1 MIPSFFGVILTFYQ
15 ISRYLDSGDFKVAL
29 DSELNAIFG
38 LGVAFWA
45 TVFVESWK
53 RTQRTI
59 QFLWGCSDNS
69 FSKQDERTDD
79 FKFYEIFND
88 QTKQVEKR
96 KREPNAAKS
105 RIYRILSYLFLMIV
119 FAAMI
124 IF

>member
-15 ISRYLDSGDFKVAL
+15 ISRYMDSGDFKVAL

-45 TVFVESWK
+45 TIFVESWK
-53 RTQRTI
+53 RTQRKI
-59 QFLWGCSDNS
+59 QFLWACSDNS

-79 FKFYEIFND
+79 FKYYEIFND
-88 QTKQVEKR
+88 QTYQIEKR
-96 KREPNAAKS
+96 KREPNAGKA
-105 RIYRILSYLFLMIV
+105 RIYRILSYLFLLIV

>member
-1 MIPSFFGVILTFYQ
+1 M
-15 ISRYLDSGDFKVAL
+15 DSGDFKVAL

-45 TVFVESWK
+45 TIFVESWK

-79 FKFYEIFND
+79 FKFYDIFND
-88 QTKQVEKR
+88 QTYQIEKR
-96 KREPNAAKS
+96 KREPNAGKA
-105 RIYRILSYLFLMIV
+105 RFYRILSYLFLLIV